1 MIVGNHVRSG
11 NPGGRVTARNG
22 EAYAYNARNELAS
35 ATYPNAAYAYA
46 YDEIGDQKSAKPKP
60 EARGDR
66 DFKATPQEWSE
77 ERYPAT
83 QRTSKER
90 KAQAGARGDRDFKA
104 TPQEWS
110 EERYSATQR
119 QQSIVMYIEYS
130 WDNCRQPPT
139 ERMTDLPKGPDRRK
153 RKVRNG

>member
-1 MIVGNHVRSG
+1 MCSEIKQVRS
-11 NPGGRVTARNG
+11 PSR
-22 EAYAYNARNELAS
+22 
-35 ATYPNAAYAYA
+35 
-46 YDEIGDQKSAKPKP
+46 K
-60 EARGDR
+60 ARGDR

-77 ERYPAT
+77 ERYSAT

-130 WDNCRQPPT
+130 WDYCRQPPT
-139 ERMTDLPKGPDRRK
+139 VRMTDLPKGPDRRK